1 MTQIQRRIFAVL
13 TRLGGEEV
21 ARLLTDY
28 HGAQLL
34 DEASAISLWTRGR
47 WTAMPSS
54 TMARRTRNE

>member
-34 DEASAISLWTRGR
+34 DEGFGDFLVDEGAADRDDIFDDGEED
-47 WTAMPSS
+47 A
-54 TMARRTRNE
+54 E

>member
-1 MTQIQRRIFAVL
+1 MTKIQRRIYAAL

-34 DEASAISLWTRGR
+34 DEGFGEFLVDEGAVDRDAIFDDG
-47 WTAMPSS
+47 
-54 TMARRTRNE
+54 EEDEE